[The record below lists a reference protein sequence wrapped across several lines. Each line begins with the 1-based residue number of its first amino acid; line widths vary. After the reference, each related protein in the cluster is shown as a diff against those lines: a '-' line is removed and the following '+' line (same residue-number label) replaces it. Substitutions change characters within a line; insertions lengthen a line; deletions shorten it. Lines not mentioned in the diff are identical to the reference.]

1 VVSLSPTLG
10 TVKHFQVACWPVH
23 RQLPRRTGSDSR
35 KPPEEFAMRK
45 VLVPVDGSAAAHHAV
60 RHIIA
65 LTGTCPSIEVVLLNV
80 QPEIDDWSVRRLLK
94 KEEVEAMEECRG
106 GDTLQQYREV
116 LDAAGV
122 RFTPLVEIGPAAEI
136 IARVA
141 REQGCDGIVMGSRGL
156 GAVSSVLLGS
166 VSSRVLEIT
175 DLPVTLL
182 K

>member
-1 VVSLSPTLG
+1 MWT
-10 TVKHFQVACWPVH
+10 
-23 RQLPRRTGSDSR
+23 
-35 KPPEEFAMRK
+35 E
-45 VLVPVDGSAAAHHAV
+45 
-60 RHIIA
+60 
-65 LTGTCPSIEVVLLNV
+65 
-80 QPEIDDWSVRRLLK
+80 
-94 KEEVEAMEECRG
+94 
-106 GDTLQQYREV
+106 
-116 LDAAGV
+116 AAGEALARLEAGEDDFIDRDDRQPGQGHLQHV
-122 RFTPLVEIGPAAEI
+122 MVEHRHADQRRSEENEVNRDATPLVEIGPAAEI